1 MQLATLI
8 VERSF
13 DCFINNGVYFFCA
26 DKSLSRGRNSA
37 TRSLQISSFD
47 FVTVFPAAATKSY
60 LYRVVVLSD
69 WVAGLVF
76 SIEIGC

>member
-1 MQLATLI
+1 MQFATLI

-13 DCFINNGVYFFCA
+13 YCFINNGRYFSCA

-47 FVTVFPAAATKSY
+47 FVAVFAAAPLKVIICTV
-60 LYRVVVLSD
+60 LLLLSD
-69 WVAGLVF
+69 WVAGLVPY
-76 SIEIGC
+76 